1 MDDSRPTTKDSGP
14 RLVTPTSRSS
24 LGHCSAYHIYRNNL
38 SGLLIPT
45 ALPSYQQATTTS
57 SATTKNAPRLPY
69 SLLWLAL
76 KAIRPWH
83 LPSTAYNLVQQ
94 ISLVLLSYFP
104 RPSLRTTKPDAPSSD
119 PTPTNRSCTPPST
132 WYTDIYDPVAHRQPG
147 TVPLFSP

>member
-1 MDDSRPTTKDSGP
+1 MDDSRPTTQDSGP
-14 RLVTPTSRSS
+14 GSSPPRHGHRLVIVPPIIFTGTICLDSHGPP
-24 LGHCSAYHIYRNNL
+24 CF
-38 SGLLIPT
+38 
-45 ALPSYQQATTTS
+45 QQATTTS
-57 SATTKNAPRLPY
+57 SATTKNAPRPPY
-69 SLLWLAL
+69 ALLWLAL

-94 ISLVLLSYFP
+94 NSLVLLSYFP
-104 RPSLRTTKPDAPSSD
+104 RPSLRTTKPDAPSSG